1 MLLVWKTLQY
11 NDINIVD
18 LTRQLVY
25 TISMTFID
33 ILLTKTVNDNPQIV
47 NELLSQRDADVVKNL
62 TQSMV
67 GYQFITENQSRLLV
81 KVLKRNTNQF
91 IKFSPELVG
100 MLDTPVWSK
109 PFRVVE
115 QVKRVYISGE
125 DPSIVI
131 EFTFSPSLRKTMTQT
146 KVIEDLVQASNGKLY
161 FAPLTESNIVAV
173 VELLKPHKFE
183 FSEQLQ
189 SHYDIIK
196 SWTATDISDQFKLA
210 NMSSQNFHKQVA
222 ADIGELSTADPKIIY
237 DRRIRYRYF
246 PNEVIA
252 SDGTLASDIAM
263 RTSNRVWINKNDHS
277 LSSVFNA
284 LLQLKRAPIMVIFD
298 NWSDDKAMGTLQEL
312 SNAIRDNSLDK
323 VGIYFRMANSGSG
336 IKFNEFISENQYNQY
351 LDTDIQ
357 VVGVQSGKIPKFFLT
372 SNWKPMSVVVLDT
385 QLRSSKTAVFA
396 NCCDLIVTYTDTAP
410 MIEKN
415 DKWL

>member
-1 MLLVWKTLQY
+1 
-11 NDINIVD
+11 
-18 LTRQLVY
+18 
-25 TISMTFID
+25 MTFLD

-67 GYQFITENQSRLLV
+67 GYQFITENQSRLLI
-81 KVLKRNTNQF
+81 KVLKRNANQF
-91 IKFSPELVG
+91 YNFSPELVG
-100 MLDTPVWSK
+100 MLDAPVWSK
-109 PFRVVE
+109 QFRVIE

-131 EFTFSPSLRKTMTQT
+131 EFTFSPTLRKVMTQT
-146 KVIEDLVQASNGKLY
+146 KVIEDLVQAQNGKMY
-161 FAPLTESNIVAV
+161 FATLTESNIVAV

-183 FSEQLQ
+183 ISEQIQ

-196 SWTATDISDQFKLA
+196 SWSITDIRDNFKLE
-210 NMSSQNFHKQVA
+210 NMIGQNFQKHIA
-222 ADIGELSTADPKIIY
+222 ADVGDLATADANIIY
-237 DRRIRYRYF
+237 DRRIRYRYL
-246 PNEVIA
+246 PSTILE
-252 SDGTLASDIAM
+252 SDGTLVNDLAL
-263 RTSNRVWINKNDHS
+263 RNSNRVWVNKNEHS
-277 LSSVFNA
+277 LTSVFSA

-298 NWSDDKAMGTLQEL
+298 NWGDDKVSDAMQSL
-312 SNAIRDNSLDK
+312 SNAINDNALDK
-323 VGIYFRMANSGSG
+323 VGIYFRMPNSGSG
-336 IKFNEFISENQYNQY
+336 IKFNEFISENKYNQY
-351 LDTDIQ
+351 LDDDIQ

>member
-1 MLLVWKTLQY
+1 
-11 NDINIVD
+11 
-18 LTRQLVY
+18 
-25 TISMTFID
+25 MTFLD

-67 GYQFITENQSRLLV
+67 GYQFITENQSRLLI
-81 KVLKRNTNQF
+81 KVLKRNANQF
-91 IKFSPELVG
+91 YKFSPELVG

-109 PFRVVE
+109 HFRVVE
-115 QVKRVYISGE
+115 QVKRAYISGE
-125 DPSIVI
+125 EPAIVI
-131 EFTFSPSLRKTMTQT
+131 EFTFSPTLRKVMTQT
-146 KVIEDLVQASNGKLY
+146 KAIEDLVQAQNGKMY
-161 FAPLTESNIVAV
+161 FATLTEANIVAV

-183 FSEQLQ
+183 ISEQIQ

-196 SWTATDISDQFKLA
+196 SWSVADTRNNFKLE
-210 NMSSQNFHKQVA
+210 NMTGQNFQKHIA
-222 ADIGELSTADPKIIY
+222 ADIGDLATTDANIIY
-237 DRRIRYRYF
+237 DRRIRYRYL
-246 PNEVIA
+246 PSTTLE
-252 SDGTLASDIAM
+252 SDGTLANDLAL
-263 RTSNRVWINKNDHS
+263 RNSNRVWVNKNEHS
-277 LSSVFNA
+277 LTSVFSA

-298 NWSDDKAMGTLQEL
+298 NWGGDKVLGTMQTL
-312 SNAIRDNSLDK
+312 SNAIKDNSLDK
-323 VGIYFRMANSGSG
+323 VGIYFRMPNSGSG
-336 IKFNEFISENQYNQY
+336 IKFNEFISENKYNQY